1 MGNRPVNKNRKLGYG
16 SYIGITIIILVSVLR
31 FDVGWDYPGY
41 YETVYPSLDTYAID
55 RFEPFNKIICQLVSY
70 TKWPPLL
77 FIIYGLITYILVF
90 STLRK
95 YTDNLFLATLTYLAF
110 FYTTSLGPI
119 RQGVALAIVLY
130 AYRYLVTK
138 AYLKYIGA
146 VVIAGMFHYTAFVCI
161 LIPVIF
167 YFMTFPRMVLVL
179 IIIGVGI
186 RVIIRLYVYPLV
198 IISLCVLSWK
208 KRDWLTR
215 KLLYVTS
222 FGAIW
227 PFLLGGH
234 LGGRIG
240 WYFLIYLCVL
250 VPHVLVQCKTTLRSL
265 YATALVV
272 YFLLFVYITTLNPIK
287 QPLTPYQSILT
298 TDTRHPI
305 FKQER

>member
-1 MGNRPVNKNRKLGYG
+1 M
-16 SYIGITIIILVSVLR
+16 
-31 FDVGWDYPGY
+31 
-41 YETVYPSLDTYAID
+41 E
-55 RFEPFNKIICQLVSY
+55 
-70 TKWPPLL
+70 
-77 FIIYGLITYILVF
+77 
-90 STLRK
+90 
-95 YTDNLFLATLTYLAF
+95 
-110 FYTTSLGPI
+110 
-119 RQGVALAIVLY
+119 
-130 AYRYLVTK
+130 
-138 AYLKYIGA
+138 
-146 VVIAGMFHYTAFVCI
+146 
-161 LIPVIF
+161 
-167 YFMTFPRMVLVL
+167 
-179 IIIGVGI
+179 
-186 RVIIRLYVYPLV
+186 
-198 IISLCVLSWK
+198 

-227 PFLLGGH
+227 PFVLGGH

-305 FKQER
+305 FKQEH

>member
-1 MGNRPVNKNRKLGYG
+1 MAPV
-16 SYIGITIIILVSVLR
+16 I
-31 FDVGWDYPGY
+31 
-41 YETVYPSLDTYAID
+41 
-55 RFEPFNKIICQLVSY
+55 
-70 TKWPPLL
+70 
-77 FIIYGLITYILVF
+77 IIYGLITYILVF

-167 YFMTFPRMVLVL
+167 YFMTFPRMILVL

-186 RVIIRLYVYPLV
+186 RVIIRLYAEYFGYTYYLLADVEYSGGSLISYVYPLV

-227 PFLLGGH
+227 PFVLGGH